1 MKRVRYTKFTG
12 DLSSSFG
19 LEDLM
24 QALSDFLLDS
34 GFQDPYSR
42 FQEFNDQTIE
52 NLREAIRQALE
63 SGELFDEEAQEKF
76 EALSEDQVEELIDQI
91 IQKMQ
96 EQNFINAEQP
106 EKGQGQQGDGNAEAR
121 FEVTDKGMDFL
132 GYKALR
138 ELLGPLGKSNLG
150 RHDTRHEAA
159 GVEVNGSSKLY
170 EFGDTLN
177 LDLTATLSSVFARE
191 GIRTAVEGEEN
202 TPLNIEY
209 SDLHVHQSDY
219 QSSCATVVMLDCSHS
234 MILYGED
241 RFTPAKRVAMALSH
255 LIRTQFPGD
264 TLNLVL
270 FHDTAEEVPVSQL
283 SRVKVGPHYT
293 NTREGLRLA
302 QRILARQ
309 NKDMKQIV
317 MITDGKPSALTLP
330 DGRIYKNAFGLD
342 PLVIEETLEEVSR
355 CKRSN
360 IMINTFM
367 LASDFSLM
375 QFVQTVSAMCR
386 GKAYFTTPQTLGNYL
401 LMDFMSR
408 RMKTIH

>member
-34 GFQDPYSR
+34 GFNDPYSN
-42 FQEFNDQTIE
+42 FSDSNDETME
-52 NLREAIRQALE
+52 NLREAIREALE
-63 SGELFDEEAQEKF
+63 SGELFDDEAQEQF
-76 EALSEDQVEELIDQI
+76 NTLPEDQVEELIDKI

-96 EQNFINAEQP
+96 EQNFINAELPQQ
-106 EKGQGQQGDGNAEAR
+106 GQGETGDGDANAR
-121 FEVTDKGMDFL
+121 FEVTDKAMDFL

-138 ELLGPLGKSNLG
+138 DLLGPLGRSSFG

-159 GVEVNGSSKLY
+159 GIEVNGSSKLY

-177 LDLTATLSSVFARE
+177 LDVTATFSSVFARE
-191 GIRTAVEGEEN
+191 GISTAVDGEER
-202 TPLNIEY
+202 TPLQIEY

-219 QSSCATVVMLDCSHS
+219 QSSCATVVLLDCSHS

-255 LIRTQFPGD
+255 LIRTQFPSD

-270 FHDTAEEVPVSQL
+270 FHDYAEEVPVAQL

-293 NTREGLRLA
+293 NTRDGLRLA
-302 QRILARQ
+302 QRILAKQ

-355 CKRSN
+355 CKRAN

-367 LASDFSLM
+367 LAQDYTLV
-375 QFVQTVSAMCR
+375 QFVQKVSAMCR
-386 GKAYFTTPQTLGNYL
+386 GKAYFTTPQTLGSYL

-408 RMKTIH
+408 RMKTVH

>member
-34 GFQDPYSR
+34 GFNDPYSH
-42 FQEFNDQTIE
+42 FQEFNDQTLE

-106 EKGQGQQGDGNAEAR
+106 EEGQGQQGDGNAEAR

-138 ELLGPLGKSNLG
+138 ELLGPFGKSNLG

-159 GVEVNGSSKLY
+159 GVETNGSSKLY

-177 LDLTATLSSVFARE
+177 LDITATLSSVFARE
-191 GIRTAVEGEEN
+191 GIAPPSKARRTPHSTSN
-202 TPLNIEY
+202 TPT
-209 SDLHVHQSDY
+209 STSTSPTTSPPARP
-219 QSSCATVVMLDCSHS
+219 SSCSTA
-234 MILYGED
+234 
-241 RFTPAKRVAMALSH
+241 RTP
-255 LIRTQFPGD
+255 
-264 TLNLVL
+264 
-270 FHDTAEEVPVSQL
+270 
-283 SRVKVGPHYT
+283 
-293 NTREGLRLA
+293 
-302 QRILARQ
+302 
-309 NKDMKQIV
+309 
-317 MITDGKPSALTLP
+317 
-330 DGRIYKNAFGLD
+330 
-342 PLVIEETLEEVSR
+342 
-355 CKRSN
+355 
-360 IMINTFM
+360 
-367 LASDFSLM
+367 
-375 QFVQTVSAMCR
+375 
-386 GKAYFTTPQTLGNYL
+386 
-401 LMDFMSR
+401 
-408 RMKTIH
+408 